1 MPTEN
6 VGQQLLYSLM
16 RGKDVAEKV
25 ALVRAIKSSGFD
37 LKWLQ
42 TEGYKEWYKWQKPD
56 KKKAL
61 DKMTDEKKVEAYCN
75 GQKTSLPLVIFI
87 ANYEELPNKK
97 EVVGRWRQK
106 AGVCLNGLC
115 VMDLD
120 HVVKTFDGQ
129 AAKEYWQQIIAHLDL
144 KEIGILMAF
153 VSPSGDGLKIVFK
166 ARLEWG
172 NIIDNIQE
180 MAEFLGV
187 SEYIDKKCRDGS
199 RGHFLTTEQDLL
211 YIDEEIFEYEN
222 KEFAEKYN
230 AQYREGKTQGKLS
243 ATDNRTD
250 RTKDSAAVLPLS
262 GGSQR
267 GSEQADSQR
276 LSEQADSL
284 RLSEQA
290 DSLRLFRPPL
300 TPPNLGGEGGA
311 SDGVSYHGIAVTA
324 IIEKLLGGVVPGQGD
339 RHDKMRDMANLLRYV
354 CDNSPKKVLE
364 ALMTQSWV
372 MDLIGEGDPVEA
384 TVEGACKLKYGRKK
398 PEELVRA
405 LEELGETIGGVRGG
419 TGGGVAQGVR
429 PSVTSA
435 TVTSGSDPQCSEG
448 DVVTGVALKEW
459 GAEIEAMFDD
469 YPCLREVCAGLH
481 REAYPA
487 AMFTAAAFM
496 GTLAT
501 RTWYF
506 FYHRPEEERR
516 LNYCIYIIGDPAS
529 GKSFAT
535 RLYRLLLAPIIAADR
550 VGNDAIN
557 KYKKELKERGT
568 SSKEQKKEPLKQPDV
583 IIRIHGARTANGVF
597 IEDMCKAIDV
607 VGNKEI
613 HLHMLTFDSELDSST
628 SASKG
633 GQWIDKSTMEL
644 KAFHNEEDNQ
654 QYRNVDSVTGP
665 FNVYWNYVYTGT
677 PLSLHRKVTERNF
690 GSGLS
695 TRLAVIP
702 LPPSDFK
709 MMALA
714 QPRANYAEDEKL
726 KEWAYKL
733 DGVSGELPVWPLVE
747 ACWEWTRDHMAIA
760 EINQDK
766 PDELLLKRVPY
777 YGISISVPFILMRHW
792 DEWQEKH
799 TFTIDEKD
807 KALCELILNIQYKCQ
822 HHWFGEY
829 ARKYFDDMLADP
841 SVNRNRK
848 TKTKQCYKMLP
859 ESFTLDDVVE
869 KFGCDR
875 NNARVIASRLKKDG
889 LVTSETKGH
898 YKKKSEW
905 I

>member
-37 LKWLQ
+37 LKWLE
-42 TEGYKEWYKWQKPD
+42 TEGYKDWYKWLKSD
-56 KKKAL
+56 KKKAV

-97 EVVGRWRQK
+97 EVIGRWRQK

-129 AAKEYWQQIIAHLDL
+129 AAMVYWQQMIAHLDL

-153 VSPSGDGLKIVFK
+153 VSPSGDGLKVVFK

-172 NIIDNIQE
+172 NLIDNQKE
-180 MAEFLGV
+180 MAKFLGV
-187 SEYIDKKCRDGS
+187 SAFIDEKCKDGS

-211 YIDEEIFEYEN
+211 YIDEEIFAYEN
-222 KEFAEKYN
+222 AAFAEKYN

-243 ATDNRTD
+243 A
-250 RTKDSAAVLPLS
+250 AVLPLS
-262 GGSQR
+262 RGSQR
-267 GSEQADSQR
+267 GSEQGNNAADNASDQT
-276 LSEQADSL
+276 
-284 RLSEQA
+284 
-290 DSLRLFRPPL
+290 
-300 TPPNLGGEGGA
+300 TPNPSYSGGEGDA
-311 SDGVSYHGIAVTA
+311 TEEVSYHGIKAVA

-339 RHDKMRDMANLLRYV
+339 RHDKMRDLANLLRYV

-364 ALMTQSWV
+364 ALKTQPWV

-398 PEELVRA
+398 PEELQKA
-405 LEELGETIGGVRGG
+405 LTELGDTENLTEGTVPVVRNGEMPLG
-419 TGGGVAQGVR
+419 
-429 PSVTSA
+429 
-435 TVTSGSDPQCSEG
+435 
-448 DVVTGVALKEW
+448 EW
-459 GAEIEAMFDD
+459 GAEIEAMFED

-535 RLYRLLLAPIIAADR
+535 RLYKLLLAPIIAADR

-568 SSKEQKKEPLKQPDV
+568 SSKEQKKEALKQPDV

-607 VGNKEI
+607 VGNKEM

-709 MMALA
+709 MMALEK
-714 QPRANYAEDEKL
+714 PRTNYAEDEKL

-792 DEWQEKH
+792 DEWLEKH

-807 KALCELILNIQYKCQ
+807 KALCELVLNIQYKCQ

-841 SVNRNRK
+841 TIQKRRQ
-848 TKTKQCYKMLP
+848 TKTQRAYQMLP
-859 ESFTLDDVVE
+859 DEFDMSQVPELV
-869 KFGCDR
+869 GCSYDA
-875 NNARVIASRLKKDG
+875 ARSMVSRFCKDG
-889 LVTSETKGH
+889 YLKRLNQGS
-898 YKKKSEW
+898 YKKLVQTL
-905 I
+905 

>member
-1 MPTEN
+1 MAFCYQRNFAEPTEN
-6 VGQQLLYSLM
+6 VGQPLLYTLM
-16 RGKDVAEKV
+16 RDPRVVES
-25 ALVRAIKSSGFD
+25 VRLIRQIKSSGFTRN
-37 LKWLQ
+37 WLV
-42 TEGYKEWYKWQKPD
+42 TAGYQDWYKWLKPEKRATLNKLTDQKQ
-56 KKKAL
+56 
-61 DKMTDEKKVEAYCN
+61 VEAYCDSL
-75 GQKTSLPLVIFI
+75 KRSLPLVIFI
-87 ANYEELPNKK
+87 ANYLELPNKK

-115 VMDLD
+115 VIDLD
-120 HVVKTFDGQ
+120 HVVKSHDGK
-129 AAKEYWQQIIAHLDL
+129 AAREYWLQIIAHLDL

-153 VSPSGDGLKIVFK
+153 ISPSGDGLKIVFK
-166 ARLEWG
+166 ARMEWG
-172 NIIDNIQE
+172 NLIDNQQE
-180 MAEFLGV
+180 MAKFLGV
-187 SEYIDKKCRDGS
+187 SAFIDEKCKDGS
-199 RGHFLTTEQDLL
+199 RGHFLTTEEDLL
-211 YIDEEIFEYEN
+211 YIDDEIFEYEN
-222 KEFAEKYN
+222 KAFGEKYN
-230 AQYREGKTQGKLS
+230 AMYRDGRTQPTPMSKENIKSKEYRNIGDSELS
-243 ATDNRTD
+243 SD
-250 RTKDSAAVLPLS
+250 KEIPKF
-262 GGSQR
+262 Q
-267 GSEQADSQR
+267 
-276 LSEQADSL
+276 DSL
-284 RLSEQA
+284 ENRN
-290 DSLRLFRPPL
+290 DSLELR
-300 TPPNLGGEGGA
+300 
-311 SDGVSYHGIAVTA
+311 YHGVKLTA

-339 RHDKMRDMANLLRYV
+339 RHDKMRDLAHQLRYV

-364 ALMTQSWV
+364 ALKTQEWV
-372 MDLIGEGDPVEA
+372 MDLIAEGDPVEA

-398 PEELVRA
+398 PEELQMA
-405 LEELGETIGGVRGG
+405 LDELGALG
-419 TGGGVAQGVR
+419 
-429 PSVTSA
+429 SVTSPNPSCRRGTIPSPTGEGQGEVITA
-435 TVTSGSDPQCSEG
+435 VPQCAAE
-448 DVVTGVALKEW
+448 VPLKEW
-459 GAEIEAMFDD
+459 GGEIEKLFGV
-469 YPCLREVCAGLH
+469 YPCLKEICEGLH

-496 GTLAT
+496 GTLLT
-501 RTWYF
+501 RTWYY

-535 RLYRLLLAPIIAADR
+535 RLYKLLLAPIIAADK

-557 KYKKELKERGT
+557 RYKKELKERGT
-568 SSKEQKKEPLKQPDV
+568 SSKEQKKEALKQPEV

-607 VGNKEI
+607 IGNKEM

-709 MMALA
+709 MMALM
-714 QPRANYAEDEKL
+714 QPRTTYQEDETL
-726 KEWAYKL
+726 KTWAYRL

-747 ACWEWTRDHMAIA
+747 TCWEWTRDHMAIA

-766 PDELLLKRVPY
+766 SDELLLKRVAY

-792 DEWQEKH
+792 DEWEK
-799 TFTIDEKD
+799 TKAFTIDEQD
-807 KALCELILNIQYKCQ
+807 LALCELVLNIQYRCQ

-841 SVNRNRK
+841 TIPRNRQSK
-848 TKTKQCYKMLP
+848 TQRAYQMLP
-859 ESFTLDDVVE
+859 DEFDVSQVPDII
-869 KFGCDR
+869 GCTI
-875 NNARVIASRLKKDG
+875 NTARTMMSRLCKDG
-889 LVTSETKGH
+889 IVERLEHGKYRKLVRVLT
-898 YKKKSEW
+898 
-905 I
+905 

>member
-1 MPTEN
+1 MFCYQRNFAVPTEN

-37 LKWLQ
+37 LKWLE
-42 TEGYKEWYKWQKPD
+42 TEGYRNWYKWLKPD
-56 KKKAL
+56 KRKAVE
-61 DKMTDEKKVEAYCN
+61 KMTDEKKVEAYCN

-97 EVVGRWRQK
+97 EVVARWRQK

-129 AAKEYWQQIIAHLDL
+129 ASREYWEMVSAHLNL
-144 KEIGILMAF
+144 KEIGILMVF
-153 VSPSGDGLKIVFK
+153 ISPSGDGLKVVFK

-172 NIIDNIQE
+172 NLIDNQKE
-180 MAEFLGV
+180 MAKFLGV
-187 SEYIDKKCRDGS
+187 SAFIDEKCKDGS

-211 YIDEEIFEYEN
+211 YIDEEIFTYEN
-222 KEFAEKYN
+222 AEFAAKYN
-230 AQYREGKTQGKLS
+230 GEYRNGKTQPTSVASDKHGLTRS
-243 ATDNRTD
+243 N
-250 RTKDSAAVLPLS
+250 DSAEVLPLSSCVPSVASGKPS

-267 GSEQADSQR
+267 GSEQADCAVDNV
-276 LSEQADSL
+276 AD
-284 RLSEQA
+284 QT
-290 DSLRLFRPPL
+290 
-300 TPPNLGGEGGA
+300 TPNPSYSGGEGCT
-311 SDGVSYHGIAVTA
+311 SEGVSYHGIAVTA
-324 IIEKLLGGVVPGQGD
+324 IIEKLLDGVVPGQGD
-339 RHDKMRDMANLLRYV
+339 RHDKMRDLANLLRYV

-364 ALMTQSWV
+364 ALMTQQWV

-398 PEELVRA
+398 PEKLVRV
-405 LEELGETIGGVRGG
+405 LEELGEMRDG
-419 TGGGVAQGVR
+419 TGGEVAQGDS
-429 PSVTSA
+429 PSVTSS
-435 TVTSGSDPQCSEG
+435 TVTAGTVPLC

-459 GAEIEAMFDD
+459 GAEIEAMFED

-535 RLYRLLLAPIIAADR
+535 RLYKLLLAPIIAADR

-568 SSKEQKKEPLKQPDV
+568 SSKEQKKEALKQPDV

-709 MMALA
+709 MMALEK
-714 QPRANYAEDEKL
+714 PRTNYAEDEKL

-792 DEWQEKH
+792 DEWLEKH

-807 KALCELILNIQYKCQ
+807 KALCELVLNIQYKCQ

-848 TKTKQCYKMLP
+848 TKTKLSYQMLP
-859 ESFTLDDVVE
+859 EFFTLDDIVE
-869 KFGCDR
+869 KFGCER
-875 NNARVIASRLKKDG
+875 SNAKMIASRLKKDG
-889 LVTSETKGH
+889 VIVSEGKGQYRKKTS
-898 YKKKSEW
+898 W

>member
-1 MPTEN
+1 MAFCYQRNFAEPTEN
-6 VGQQLLYSLM
+6 VGQPLLYALM
-16 RGKDVAEKV
+16 RDPEVVRKV
-25 ALVRAIKSSGFD
+25 ALVREIKGSNFSRNWLETPGYQD
-37 LKWLQ
+37 WRKWL
-42 TEGYKEWYKWQKPD
+42 KPE
-56 KKKAL
+56 KRAAL
-61 DKMTDEKKVEAYCN
+61 DKLTDQKRVEAYCD
-75 GQKTSLPLVIFI
+75 GIKRSLPLVIFI
-87 ANYEELPNKK
+87 ANYEVKPNKK
-97 EVVGRWRQK
+97 NVLGRWRQK

-120 HVVKTFDGQ
+120 HVVKSHDGK
-129 AAKEYWQQIIAHLDL
+129 AAREYWQQIIAHLDL
-144 KEIGILMAF
+144 KEIGVLMAF

-166 ARLEWG
+166 ARPEWG
-172 NIIDNIQE
+172 NLIDNQQE
-180 MAEFLGV
+180 MAKLLGV
-187 SEYIDKKCRDGS
+187 SEFIDEKCKDGS
-199 RGHFLTTEQDLL
+199 RGHFLTTEEDLL

-222 KEFAEKYN
+222 KAFAEKYN
-230 AQYREGKTQGKLS
+230 ELYRDG
-243 ATDNRTD
+243 RT
-250 RTKDSAAVLPLS
+250 
-262 GGSQR
+262 
-267 GSEQADSQR
+267 
-276 LSEQADSL
+276 
-284 RLSEQA
+284 
-290 DSLRLFRPPL
+290 
-300 TPPNLGGEGGA
+300 GA
-311 SDGVSYHGIAVTA
+311 SVRGGDAPAVDRGHTAGGGGGDGEVGDYHGVKLTA
-324 IIEKLLGGVVPGQGD
+324 IIEKLLGGQVPGQGD
-339 RHDKMRDMANLLRYV
+339 RHEKMRDLAHQLRYV

-364 ALMTQSWV
+364 ALKTQPWV

-384 TVEGACKLKYGRKK
+384 TVEGACRLKYGRKK
-398 PEELVRA
+398 PEELQKA
-405 LEELGETIGGVRGG
+405 LEELGE
-419 TGGGVAQGVR
+419 QG
-429 PSVTSA
+429 SVTSPSPSCRRGTIPSPTGEGQGEVITA
-435 TVTSGSDPQCSEG
+435 GTSPQCSE
-448 DVVTGVALKEW
+448 VPLKEW
-459 GAEIEAMFDD
+459 GEEIERMFGV
-469 YPCLREVCAGLH
+469 YPCLKEICEGLH

-487 AMFTAAAFM
+487 AMFTGAAFL
-496 GTLAT
+496 GTLMT
-501 RTWYF
+501 RTWYY

-535 RLYRLLLAPIIAADR
+535 RLYKLLLAPIIAADK

-557 KYKKELKERGT
+557 RYKKELKERGT
-568 SSKEQKKEPLKQPDV
+568 SSKEQKKEALKQPEV

-607 VGNKEI
+607 IGNKEM

-709 MMALA
+709 MMALM
-714 QPRANYAEDEKL
+714 QPRTTYQEDEVL
-726 KEWAYKL
+726 KTWAYKL

-747 ACWEWTRDHMAIA
+747 TCWEWTRDHMAIA

-766 PDELLLKRVPY
+766 SDELLLKRVAY

-792 DEWQEKH
+792 EEWQQTK
-799 TFTIDEKD
+799 TFTIDEQD
-807 KALCELILNIQYKCQ
+807 KALCELVLNIQYRCQ

-841 SVNRNRK
+841 AIQRNRQS
-848 TKTKQCYKMLP
+848 TTQRAYRSLP
-859 ESFTLDDVVE
+859 DEFDMSQVAKVV
-869 KFGCDR
+869 GCSD
-875 NNARVIASRLKKDG
+875 NAARTMISRFCKDG
-889 LVTSETKGH
+889 YLERLAHGKYRKLVQ
-898 YKKKSEW
+898 
-905 I
+905 IL

>member
-1 MPTEN
+1 MAFCYQRNFAEPTEN
-6 VGQQLLYSLM
+6 VGQPLLYSLM
-16 RGKDVAEKV
+16 RDQKV
-25 ALVRAIKSSGFD
+25 VESVRLIRQIKSSGFTRNWLVTAGYQD
-37 LKWLQ
+37 WRKWL
-42 TEGYKEWYKWQKPD
+42 KPE
-56 KKKAL
+56 KRAAL
-61 DKMTDEKKVEAYCN
+61 DKLSDQKKVEAYCD
-75 GQKTSLPLVIFI
+75 GLKRGLPLVIFI
-87 ANYEELPNKK
+87 ANYLELPNKK

-120 HVVKTFDGQ
+120 HVVKSHDGK
-129 AAKEYWQQIIAHLDL
+129 AAREYWQQIIAHLDL
-144 KEIGILMAF
+144 KEIGVLMAF
-153 VSPSGDGLKIVFK
+153 VSPSGDGLKVVFK

-172 NIIDNIQE
+172 NLIDNQQE
-180 MAEFLGV
+180 MAKLLGV
-187 SEYIDKKCRDGS
+187 SAFIDEKCKDGS
-199 RGHFLTTEQDLL
+199 RGHFLTTEEDLL

-222 KEFAEKYN
+222 QAFGEKYN
-230 AQYREGKTQGKLS
+230 QQYREGMTSPSQTPPS
-243 ATDNRTD
+243 
-250 RTKDSAAVLPLS
+250 LPKGEEGLAGSLS
-262 GGSQR
+262 GR
-267 GSEQADSQR
+267 HT
-276 LSEQADSL
+276 
-284 RLSEQA
+284 
-290 DSLRLFRPPL
+290 PPL
-300 TPPNLGGEGGA
+300 EGTGE
-311 SDGVSYHGIAVTA
+311 VSYHGVKLTA
-324 IIEKLLGGVVPGQGD
+324 IIEKLLGGQVPGQGD
-339 RHDKMRDMANLLRYV
+339 RHEKMRDLAHQLRYV

-364 ALMTQSWV
+364 ALKTQEWV

-398 PEELVRA
+398 PEALVSA
-405 LEELGETIGGVRGG
+405 LEELGAQLSPPELGGVRGG
-419 TGGGVAQGVR
+419 LNAGISGASSDSDSG
-429 PSVTSA
+429 
-435 TVTSGSDPQCSEG
+435 TSGASSDHPAL
-448 DVVTGVALKEW
+448 TGTPPNLGGELNTW
-459 GAEIEAMFDD
+459 GEEIEKMFGV
-469 YPCLREVCAGLH
+469 YPCLKEICEGLH

-487 AMFTAAAFM
+487 AMFTGAAFL
-496 GTLAT
+496 GTLMT
-501 RTWYF
+501 RTWYY

-535 RLYRLLLAPIIAADR
+535 RLYKLLLAPIIAADK

-557 KYKKELKERGT
+557 RYKKELKERGT
-568 SSKEQKKEPLKQPDV
+568 SSKEQKKEALKQPEV

-607 VGNKEI
+607 IGNKEM

-709 MMALA
+709 MMALM
-714 QPRANYAEDEKL
+714 QPRTTYEEDEVL
-726 KEWAYKL
+726 KTWAYKL

-747 ACWEWTRDHMAIA
+747 TCWEWTRDHMAIA

-766 PDELLLKRVPY
+766 SDELLLKRVAY
-777 YGISISVPFILMRHW
+777 YGISVSVPFILMRHW
-792 DEWQEKH
+792 EEWQAQK
-799 TFTIDEKD
+799 TFTIDEQD
-807 KALCELILNIQYKCQ
+807 KALCELVLNIQYRCQ

-841 SVNRNRK
+841 SLNRNRK
-848 TKTKQCYKMLP
+848 TKTKQGYQMLP
-859 ESFTLDDVVE
+859 EIFTIDDIVE
-869 KFGCDR
+869 KFGCER

-889 LVTSETKGH
+889 MVAQDNRGRYRKLQITL
-898 YKKKSEW
+898 
-905 I
+905 

>member
-37 LKWLQ
+37 LKWLE
-42 TEGYKEWYKWQKPD
+42 TEGYKDWYKWQKPD

-61 DKMTDEKKVEAYCN
+61 DKMTGEKKVEAYCN

-97 EVVGRWRQK
+97 EVVARWRQK

-120 HVVKTFDGQ
+120 HVVKTFDGK
-129 AAKEYWQQIIAHLDL
+129 AAKEYWQQMIAHLDL

-153 VSPSGDGLKIVFK
+153 VSPSGDGLKVVFK

-172 NIIDNIQE
+172 NLIDNQKE
-180 MAEFLGV
+180 MAKFLGV
-187 SEYIDKKCRDGS
+187 SAFIDEKCKDGS

-211 YIDEEIFEYEN
+211 YIDEEIFAYEN
-222 KEFAEKYN
+222 AAFAEKYN
-230 AQYREGKTQGKLS
+230 AQYREGHTQGKI
-243 ATDNRTD
+243 
-250 RTKDSAAVLPLS
+250 SAAVLPLS
-262 GGSQR
+262 RGSQR
-267 GSEQADSQR
+267 GSEQGNNAADNASDQT
-276 LSEQADSL
+276 
-284 RLSEQA
+284 
-290 DSLRLFRPPL
+290 
-300 TPPNLGGEGGA
+300 TPDPSYSGGEGGA
-311 SDGVSYHGIAVTA
+311 MEEVSYHGIAMSA

-339 RHDKMRDMANLLRYV
+339 RHDKMRDLANLLRYV

-364 ALMTQSWV
+364 ALKTQSWV

-398 PEELVRA
+398 PEELQKA
-405 LEELGETIGGVRGG
+405 LTELGDTENLTEGTVPVVRNGEMPLG
-419 TGGGVAQGVR
+419 
-429 PSVTSA
+429 
-435 TVTSGSDPQCSEG
+435 
-448 DVVTGVALKEW
+448 EW
-459 GAEIEAMFDD
+459 GAEIEAMFED

-535 RLYRLLLAPIIAADR
+535 RLYKLLLAPIIAADR

-568 SSKEQKKEPLKQPDV
+568 SSKEQKKEALKQPDV

-607 VGNKEI
+607 VGNKEM

-709 MMALA
+709 MMALEK
-714 QPRANYAEDEKL
+714 PRTNYAEDEKL

-807 KALCELILNIQYKCQ
+807 KALCELVLNIQYKCQ

-841 SVNRNRK
+841 SINRNRK

-875 NNARVIASRLKKDG
+875 NNARVIVSRLKKDG
-889 LVTSETKGH
+889 LITSETKGQ

>member
-1 MPTEN
+1 M
-6 VGQQLLYSLM
+6 
-16 RGKDVAEKV
+16 
-25 ALVRAIKSSGFD
+25 
-37 LKWLQ
+37 
-42 TEGYKEWYKWQKPD
+42 
-56 KKKAL
+56 
-61 DKMTDEKKVEAYCN
+61 
-75 GQKTSLPLVIFI
+75 
-87 ANYEELPNKK
+87 
-97 EVVGRWRQK
+97 
-106 AGVCLNGLC
+106 
-115 VMDLD
+115 
-120 HVVKTFDGQ
+120 
-129 AAKEYWQQIIAHLDL
+129 
-144 KEIGILMAF
+144 
-153 VSPSGDGLKIVFK
+153 
-166 ARLEWG
+166 
-172 NIIDNIQE
+172 
-180 MAEFLGV
+180 
-187 SEYIDKKCRDGS
+187 
-199 RGHFLTTEQDLL
+199 TTEQDLL

-222 KEFAEKYN
+222 AEFAAKYN
-230 AQYREGKTQGKLS
+230 GEYRNGKTQPTSVASDKPGPTRS
-243 ATDNRTD
+243 DP
-250 RTKDSAAVLPLS
+250 AAVLK
-262 GGSQR
+262 
-267 GSEQADSQR
+267 
-276 LSEQADSL
+276 
-284 RLSEQA
+284 
-290 DSLRLFRPPL
+290 
-300 TPPNLGGEGGA
+300 
-311 SDGVSYHGIAVTA
+311 YHGIAVTA
-324 IIEKLLGGVVPGQGD
+324 IIGKLLGGTVPGQGD
-339 RHDKMRDMANLLRYV
+339 RHDKMRDLANLLRYV
-354 CDNSPKKVLE
+354 CDNSPKKVMK
-364 ALMTQSWV
+364 ALMTQPWV

-398 PEELVRA
+398 PEAQERV
-405 LEELGETIGGVRGG
+405 LEELGEMS
-419 TGGGVAQGVR
+419 GGVAQGDS

-435 TVTSGSDPQCSEG
+435 TVTAGTVPQCSG
-448 DVVTGVALKEW
+448 MPLKEW

-535 RLYRLLLAPIIAADR
+535 RLYKLLLAPIIAADR

-568 SSKEQKKEPLKQPDV
+568 SSKEQKKDALKQPDV

-709 MMALA
+709 MMALEK
-714 QPRANYAEDEKL
+714 PRTNYAEDEKL
-726 KEWAYKL
+726 KEWAYRL

-807 KALCELILNIQYKCQ
+807 KALCELVLNIQYKCQ

-848 TKTKQCYKMLP
+848 TKTKQCYKTLP
-859 ESFTLDDVVE
+859 GNFTLDDVVE
-869 KFGCDR
+869 KFECDR
-875 NNARVIASRLKKDG
+875 NNARVIVSRLKKDG
-889 LVTSETKGH
+889 LITSETKGQ

>member
-1 MPTEN
+1 MAFCYQKNFGVPTEN
-6 VGQQLLYSLM
+6 VGPDLLRSLM
-16 RGKDVAEKV
+16 RGREVAEKV
-25 ALVRAIKSSGFD
+25 ALVRQIKESGFA
-37 LKWLQ
+37 LSWLE
-42 TEGYKEWYKWQKPD
+42 TEGYQDWRKWLKPE
-56 KKKAL
+56 KRAAL
-61 DKMTDEKKVEAYCN
+61 DKLSDQKKVEAYCD
-75 GQKTSLPLVIFI
+75 GIKRGLPLVIFI
-87 ANYEELPNKK
+87 ANYLELKNKK
-97 EVVGRWRQK
+97 EVIGRWRQK
-106 AGVCLNGLC
+106 AGVCLNGLA
-115 VMDLD
+115 VLDLD
-120 HVVKTFDGQ
+120 HVVKSHDGK
-129 AAKEYWQQIIAHLDL
+129 AAREYWTQIIAHLDL

-153 VSPSGDGLKIVFK
+153 VSPSGDGLKVVFK

-172 NIIDNIQE
+172 NLIDNQQE
-180 MAEFLGV
+180 MAKLLGV
-187 SEYIDKKCRDGS
+187 SEFIDEKCKDGS

-211 YIDEEIFEYEN
+211 YIDEKIFEYEN
-222 KEFAEKYN
+222 QAFGEKYN
-230 AQYREGKTQGKLS
+230 EQYRGGHTQPTLHFANAGVV
-243 ATDNRTD
+243 
-250 RTKDSAAVLPLS
+250 DS
-262 GGSQR
+262 GHT
-267 GSEQADSQR
+267 ADG
-276 LSEQADSL
+276 
-284 RLSEQA
+284 
-290 DSLRLFRPPL
+290 
-300 TPPNLGGEGGA
+300 GGE
-311 SDGVSYHGIAVTA
+311 VSETVGEKADEVSLTYHEIALTA

-339 RHDKMRDMANLLRYV
+339 RHDKMRDLANLLRYV

-364 ALMTQSWV
+364 ALKTQPWV
-372 MDLIGEGDPVEA
+372 NDLIAEGDPVEA

-398 PEELVRA
+398 PEELQKV
-405 LEELGETIGGVRGG
+405 LDELG
-419 TGGGVAQGVR
+419 AQGDS

-435 TVTSGSDPQCSEG
+435 TVTAGTVPECSGKSSE
-448 DVVTGVALKEW
+448 VPLKEW
-459 GAEIEAMFDD
+459 GEEIEKMFGV
-469 YPCLREVCAGLH
+469 YPCLKEICEGLH

-487 AMFTAAAFM
+487 AMFTGAAFL
-496 GTLAT
+496 GTLLT
-501 RTWYF
+501 RTWYY

-535 RLYRLLLAPIIAADR
+535 RLYKLLLAPIIAADK

-557 KYKKELKERGT
+557 RYKKELKERGT
-568 SSKEQKKEPLKQPDV
+568 SSKEQKKEALKQPEV

-607 VGNKEI
+607 IGNKEM

-709 MMALA
+709 MMALE
-714 QPRANYAEDEKL
+714 QPRTSYQEDETL
-726 KEWAYKL
+726 KAWAYKL

-747 ACWEWTRDHMAIA
+747 TCWEWTRDHMAIA

-766 PDELLLKRVPY
+766 SDELLLKRVAY

-792 DEWQEKH
+792 DEWEQTK
-799 TFTIDEKD
+799 TFTIDEQD
-807 KALCELILNIQYKCQ
+807 KALCELVLNIQYRCQ

-841 SVNRNRK
+841 AIQRNRQS
-848 TKTKQCYKMLP
+848 TTQRAYRSLP
-859 ESFTLDDVVE
+859 DEFDMSQVAKVV
-869 KFGCDR
+869 GCSD
-875 NNARVIASRLKKDG
+875 NAARTMISRFCKDG
-889 LVTSETKGH
+889 YLERLAHGKYRKLVQ
-898 YKKKSEW
+898 
-905 I
+905 IL

>member
-1 MPTEN
+1 MP
-6 VGQQLLYSLM
+6 
-16 RGKDVAEKV
+16 
-25 ALVRAIKSSGFD
+25 
-37 LKWLQ
+37 
-42 TEGYKEWYKWQKPD
+42 
-56 KKKAL
+56 
-61 DKMTDEKKVEAYCN
+61 
-75 GQKTSLPLVIFI
+75 
-87 ANYEELPNKK
+87 
-97 EVVGRWRQK
+97 
-106 AGVCLNGLC
+106 
-115 VMDLD
+115 
-120 HVVKTFDGQ
+120 
-129 AAKEYWQQIIAHLDL
+129 
-144 KEIGILMAF
+144 
-153 VSPSGDGLKIVFK
+153 
-166 ARLEWG
+166 
-172 NIIDNIQE
+172 
-180 MAEFLGV
+180 LG
-187 SEYIDKKCRDGS
+187 
-199 RGHFLTTEQDLL
+199 
-211 YIDEEIFEYEN
+211 
-222 KEFAEKYN
+222 
-230 AQYREGKTQGKLS
+230 
-243 ATDNRTD
+243 
-250 RTKDSAAVLPLS
+250 
-262 GGSQR
+262 
-267 GSEQADSQR
+267 
-276 LSEQADSL
+276 
-284 RLSEQA
+284 
-290 DSLRLFRPPL
+290 
-300 TPPNLGGEGGA
+300 
-311 SDGVSYHGIAVTA
+311 
-324 IIEKLLGGVVPGQGD
+324 
-339 RHDKMRDMANLLRYV
+339 
-354 CDNSPKKVLE
+354 
-364 ALMTQSWV
+364 
-372 MDLIGEGDPVEA
+372 
-384 TVEGACKLKYGRKK
+384 
-398 PEELVRA
+398 
-405 LEELGETIGGVRGG
+405 
-419 TGGGVAQGVR
+419 
-429 PSVTSA
+429 
-435 TVTSGSDPQCSEG
+435 
-448 DVVTGVALKEW
+448 EW
-459 GAEIEAMFDD
+459 GAEIEAMFED

-535 RLYRLLLAPIIAADR
+535 RLYKLLLAPIIAADR

-568 SSKEQKKEPLKQPDV
+568 SSKEQKKEALKQPDV

-607 VGNKEI
+607 VGNKEM

-665 FNVYWNYVYTGT
+665 CNVYWNYVYTGT

-709 MMALA
+709 MMALEK
-714 QPRANYAEDEKL
+714 PRTNYAEDEKL

-822 HHWFGEY
+822 HHWFREY

-848 TKTKQCYKMLP
+848 TKTKLSYQMLP
-859 ESFTLDDVVE
+859 EFFTLDDIVE
-869 KFGCDR
+869 KFGCER
-875 NNARVIASRLKKDG
+875 SNAKMIASRLKKDG
-889 LVTSETKGH
+889 VIVSEGKGQYRKMTS
-898 YKKKSEW
+898 W